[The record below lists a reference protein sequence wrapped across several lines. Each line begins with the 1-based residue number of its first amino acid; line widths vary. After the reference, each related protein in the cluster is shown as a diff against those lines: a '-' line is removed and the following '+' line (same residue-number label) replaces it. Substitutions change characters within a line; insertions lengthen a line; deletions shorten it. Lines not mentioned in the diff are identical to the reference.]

1 MPGERRPAIGVI
13 RPELLRGKQI
23 DLTAIAGPD
32 FRLVFTVFLDA
43 GPMLTAL
50 AIVRHLDEFAAAAVT
65 PRHPIARRPARPPL
79 ARTGGRSRRNPG
91 NHSRSRRRAR
101 TIGL

>member
-23 DLTAIAGPD
+23 DLASIAGPD

-50 AIVRHLDEFAAAAVT
+50 AIARHLDEFTAAAVVT
-65 PRHPIARRPARPPL
+65 PGLEHVDPVRHVVTDL
-79 ARTGGRSRRNPG
+79 AALVTPSRVYPRGYRWPE
-91 NHSRSRRRAR
+91 REDE
-101 TIGL
+101 